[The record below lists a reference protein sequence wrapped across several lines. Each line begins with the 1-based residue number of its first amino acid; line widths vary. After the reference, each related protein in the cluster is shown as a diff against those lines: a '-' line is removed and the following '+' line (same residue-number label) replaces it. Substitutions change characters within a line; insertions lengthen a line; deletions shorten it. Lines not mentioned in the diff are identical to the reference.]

1 MLRIIFTFLAAILI
15 IYLSYLA
22 SRYIGKGM
30 GKLQNSR
37 YMRLIDQ
44 ITVGQDRHI
53 AVLQVGDRY
62 LLVGITAGQINILS
76 EIQEEELLPLSP
88 VSEENGKKIPDFKSF
103 VDKLS
108 DTAKKRR

>member
-1 MLRIIFTFLAAILI
+1 MLSVIFTFIAAIVI

-22 SRYIGKGM
+22 SKYIGKGM

-44 ITVGQDRHI
+44 ITVGQERHI

-76 EIQEEELLPLSP
+76 EIREEDLLPLSP
-88 VSEENGKKIPDFKSF
+88 ESEGEGKKVPDFKTF
-103 VDKLS
+103 VDKFS
-108 DTAKKRR
+108 DVTKKRR